1 MAFVF
6 SIKDTY
12 RQAVEAAT
20 GGNNTV
26 MYDDL
31 GNPSI
36 MVRVPKFYL
45 DEVITGATHVAHPA
59 FIVNGIEKSEI
70 WISKFQNILHNNRG
84 YSVPGVVPTN
94 NMEFNSAKRSC
105 EAKGT
110 GWHLMTNVEWAAI
123 ALWCKKNGTMPRGN
137 DSKGASYDAPYE
149 HGLRANSA
157 SASDFR
163 TLTGSGPASWYHNG
177 TTDGIADL
185 CGNVY
190 EWVDGLKLVNGKIYI
205 HNDNDFDTGNTE
217 GNINGWV
224 DTKLYMDCTIAGS
237 DVEEADTGGDP
248 ILSNSITNKMY
259 TGTGDQNGAFMYSY
273 CFFESFAA
281 KEGVTV
287 PDLLKY
293 LALFPADSES
303 HGNDRMYI
311 RNYGERVACRGG
323 TWTLGVS
330 AGVFSLSLHYTRS
343 YSAVSLGFR
352 SAFISDI

>member
-70 WISKFQNILHNNRG
+70 WISKFSNILYGNRG
-84 YSVPGVVPTN
+84 YSIPGVAPAN
-94 NMEFNSAKRSC
+94 YIDFNSAKSSC
-105 EAKGT
+105 EAKGS
-110 GWHLMTNVEWAAI
+110 GWHLMTNAEWAAI

-137 DSKGASYDAPYE
+137 DSKGTSFNAPYE
-149 HGLRANSA
+149 HGVRNNST

-177 TTDGIADL
+177 TMGGIADL
-185 CGNVY
+185 CGNVT
-190 EWVDGLKLVNGKIYI
+190 EWVDGLKLIDGKIYV

-237 DVEEADTGGDP
+237 DVEEENVVGNI
-248 ILSNSITNKMY
+248 ILNNSVINKMY
-259 TGTGDQNGAFMYSY
+259 TGTGNQNGSFMYSQ
-273 CFFESFAA
+273 CPFESFTA
-281 KEGVTV
+281 KESVTV
-287 PDLLKY
+287 PDLFKH
-293 LALFPADSES
+293 LAVFPADSES
-303 HGNDRMYI
+303 HGNDGIYV
-311 RNYGERVACRGG
+311 RNYGERIAHRGG
-323 TWTLGVS
+323 LWTSNGS
-330 AGVFSLSLHYTRS
+330 AGMFYLSMRAARLS
-343 YSAVSLGFR
+343 SAVSIGFR
-352 SAFISDI
+352 SAYISL